1 MRNKGRGATFG
12 VLMESDYSTVTE
24 RPGTKASREQLAM
37 LYTRYYIASTF
48 CEGKGVLEVGCG
60 AGSGLAYLAGK
71 AKKVIG
77 GDCTERLIKLAQE
90 GNKGRVGLL
99 RLDAHSLPF
108 KDNRFDVV
116 ILFEV
121 IYYLARPDIFL
132 LECQRVLR
140 RNGILLICT
149 ANKDWYG
156 FNISPFSVS
165 YFSAPELLALLR
177 QQHFN
182 AELFGAFPVAPKT
195 AKEKIIAA
203 LRRMAVTL
211 HLIPTTIEGKE
222 ILKRLFYGKL
232 LVLPAEISDG
242 MAGAYPLV
250 PIAADSPNSQYKVLY
265 AIAHAH
271 Q

>member
-1 MRNKGRGATFG
+1 LGNRGRGASFG

-24 RPGTKASREQLAM
+24 RPGIKASPEELAM
-37 LYTRYYIASTF
+37 LYTRYYTASKF
-48 CEGKGVLEVGCG
+48 CEGKGALEVGCG
-60 AGSGLAYLAGK
+60 AGSGLAYLARK

-77 GDCTERLIKLAQE
+77 GDYTDRLIRLAQE
-90 GNKGRVGLL
+90 HNKGRVGLL

-121 IYYLARPDIFL
+121 VYYLARPEIFL
-132 LECQRVLR
+132 DECQRVLR

-156 FNISPFSVS
+156 FNESPFSVR
-165 YFSAPELLALLR
+165 YLSAPELFTLLR
-177 QQHFN
+177 QHHFN

-195 AKEKIIAA
+195 AKDKIIAA

-211 HLIPTTIEGKE
+211 HLIPTTMEGKE

-232 LVLPAEISDG
+232 LLLPAEICDG
-242 MAGAYPLV
+242 VAGACPLV

-265 AIAHAH
+265 AVAHP